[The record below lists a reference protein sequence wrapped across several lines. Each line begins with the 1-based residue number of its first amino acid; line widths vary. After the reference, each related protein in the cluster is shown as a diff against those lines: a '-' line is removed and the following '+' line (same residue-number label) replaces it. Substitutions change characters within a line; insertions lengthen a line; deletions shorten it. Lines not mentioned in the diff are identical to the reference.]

1 MGTISA
7 LIAKIFTVFE
17 LAFIFLIL
25 IACGIYAII
34 TFVINSVINRPR

>member
-25 IACGIYAII
+25 IAYGIYAII
-34 TFVINSVINRPR
+34 TNVISSVADKLR